1 MKVKKIKDK
10 VMSIWNHTEM
20 EMDDLSKA
28 GIKKHIDKISDIV
41 NELIDDIEE
50 LKTCSVCSYEVCD
63 TCVDGM
69 EKQYCE

>member
-1 MKVKKIKDK
+1 
-10 VMSIWNHTEM
+10 M

-41 NELIDDIEE
+41 NELIGDIEE
-50 LKTCSVCSYEVCD
+50 LKTCSVCSFEVCD

-69 EKQYCE
+69 EQQYGE